1 MVSDTIRQWHR
12 LFGIALTDLFSGTP
26 WLVELEKELAVKRQL
41 LDVVIIAQ
49 AEDRAGAAPMERDLE
64 LPDGFDDLRHHNL
77 LTFKSQ
83 HEALD
88 GWALDELIGH
98 YVSYRK
104 LVSPN
109 DRLLP
114 EADFGLYAV
123 SVRLP
128 DALTRQDQLR
138 PTAWRG
144 VFDIPWRTRHMRLV
158 VLNEIA
164 QHPRNAALELFS
176 TRLDRVRRA
185 FGSHRFRSQ
194 DTKALLYKLFL
205 GKSLELPEMAYTMQD
220 FIREVHQEILQ
231 RLTPEERQEALQRMT
246 PEERREMLQRLTP
259 EERRDMLQRLTPEER
274 QEALQRLTPEER
286 QEVLLRLAPEER
298 QEVLQRLTP
307 EDRLR
312 GLDLEDRLRGL
323 GPEDRLRGLSD
334 EDLRKLKDHLA
345 RLN

>member
-12 LFGIALTDLFSGTP
+12 LFGIALTDLFSDTP
-26 WLVELEKELAVKRQL
+26 WRVELEKELAVKRQL

-49 AEDRAGAAPMERDLE
+49 TPDRAGAQPMQKDLE
-64 LPDGFDDLRHHNL
+64 LPDGFDDLRRHNL

-88 GWALDELIGH
+88 GWALDELVGH

-104 LVSPN
+104 LVSPRH
-109 DRLLP
+109 RLLP

-128 DALTRQDQLR
+128 DQLTRQDQLK
-138 PTAWRG
+138 PTRWPG

-164 QHPRNAALELFS
+164 EHPRNAALELFS
-176 TRLDRVRRA
+176 AKVDRVRRA
-185 FGSHRFRSQ
+185 TATYRFRSR

-205 GKSLELPEMAYTMQD
+205 GRWLELPDMAYTMQD
-220 FIREVHQEILQ
+220 FIREVRQEIIQ
-231 RLTPEERQEALQRMT
+231 DM
-246 PEERREMLQRLTP
+246 TP
-259 EERRDMLQRLTPEER
+259 EERRDMLHDMTPEERRDMLHNMTPEERRDMLHDMTPEER
-274 QEALQRLTPEER
+274 QEMLQHMSPEER
-286 QEVLLRLAPEER
+286 QAA
-298 QEVLQRLTP
+298 LQRLTP

-312 GLDLEDRLRGL
+312 GLD
-323 GPEDRLRGLSD
+323 PEDRLRGLNA